1 MNETL
6 FTHIYQ
12 PEFLPVGM
20 VFNDITDIDSL
31 AIDSISHMVIQ
42 DLLDFYTQEEGLSV
56 LSLISSKIKPDGILE
71 IQSIDLSQLGV
82 SIASNEVGV
91 DFAKKLLYSNKK
103 NIFTLYEIVAALK
116 ALNFTIQNQK
126 YINIFEYYISAI
138 KNEA

>member
-6 FTHIYQ
+6 FTHIYK
-12 PEFLPVGM
+12 PEFLSVGM
-20 VFNDITDIDSL
+20 VFNNITDIDNL
-31 AIDSISHMVIQ
+31 AIDSIGHMVIQ

-56 LSLISSKIKPDGILE
+56 LSLIGSKIKPDGTLE
-71 IQSIDLSQLGV
+71 IQSIDLGQLGV

-116 ALNFTIQNQK
+116 ALNFTLQNQK